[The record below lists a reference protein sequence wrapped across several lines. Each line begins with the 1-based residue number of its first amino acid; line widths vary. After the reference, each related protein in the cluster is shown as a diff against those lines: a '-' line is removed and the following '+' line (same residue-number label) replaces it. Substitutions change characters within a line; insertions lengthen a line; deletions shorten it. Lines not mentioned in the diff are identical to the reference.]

1 MHSNTCDLYDQFGDQ
16 ARVASPIFQDFG
28 GQKSF
33 TGRVTTIKCFEDN
46 SRLKELVATPGKG
59 GSSLWMGGSK
69 RYALMGDMIAKEAM
83 ASGWE
88 GVIIYGCVRDKAVLA
103 TLDIGIKALGTTPR
117 KLVKNGEGQVDIPM
131 SLAGIECRPG
141 DQLFADE
148 DGILVLGRISTL
160 IGRNSFHSRPVIAGE
175 IWRNVE
181 RA

>member
-1 MHSNTCDLYDQFGDQ
+1 MHSNTCDLYDQFGDR
-16 ARVASPIFQDFG
+16 ARVAPPIFQDFG
-28 GQKSF
+28 GRKSF

-46 SRLKELVATPGKG
+46 SRIKELVATPGKG
-59 GSSLWMGGSK
+59 RVLVVDGGGSE
-69 RYALMGDMIAKEAM
+69 RCALMGDMIAKEAM

-117 KLVKNGEGQVDIPM
+117 KSVKNGEGQVDIPI

-148 DGILVLGRISTL
+148 DGILILGE
-160 IGRNSFHSRPVIAGE
+160 NQYADK
-175 IWRNVE
+175 
-181 RA
+181 